1 MSLKE
6 MFKAQTSNPENKG
19 YTTFPDTVRPS
30 INPDLIPDGLKP
42 SKPVFPRDTVPFVP
56 SGNVSDID
64 PEFAV
69 ETSPENVNPIAPNIR
84 PDTMP
89 NSADTLPQRIYPTE
103 PDVRPDIMPDP
114 ADTLPRNTELTEPD
128 SEGPGKRRPWSVESS
143 IARGTI
149 ESLDEGLVD
158 DNPAIRQA
166 FYIELYKQLEAE
178 KQALKN
184 GTSDKDFNSSETDD
198 MKSIRD
204 IVNDTEDLT
213 IDTYADYAKA
223 AAGAIVNGSLD
234 ERQAINVLD
243 EMQYEI
249 ANRYGF
255 EHNGRYETDKSI
267 SPEPA
272 VSAGTAVNFDCKTRL
287 EDSIRKIAAGVQDLS
302 KGSVSR
308 EAMADEIAPAVS
320 DGESPSFD
328 L

>member
-19 YTTFPDTVRPS
+19 YTTFPGPGLEP
-30 INPDLIPDGLKP
+30 INPDLIPDDLKP
-42 SKPVFPRDTVPFVP
+42 SKPVFPRATMPFIP
-56 SGNVSDID
+56 GGDVSDID
-64 PEFAV
+64 PEFSIL
-69 ETSPENVNPIAPNIR
+69 TQPESIDPIAPDVR
-84 PDTMP
+84 P
-89 NSADTLPQRIYPTE
+89 DTLPQRIYPTE
-103 PDVRPDIMPDP
+103 PDIRPDIMPNP
-114 ADTLPRNTELTEPD
+114 ADTLPQDVEPAEPD
-128 SEGPGKRRPWSVESS
+128 IEGSGKRRPWSVESS
-143 IARGTI
+143 IARGTL
-149 ESLDEGLVD
+149 EALDEGLAD

-184 GTSDKDFNSSETDD
+184 GTSDKDFSSLDTDD
-198 MKSIRD
+198 MQSTRD
-204 IVNDTEDLT
+204 IANDNEDLT
-213 IDTYADYAKA
+213 IDTYSDYAKA
-223 AAGAIVNGSLD
+223 AAGAVVNGSLD
-234 ERQAINVLD
+234 ERQAVKVLD

-249 ANRYGF
+249 ANAFGF
-255 EHNGRYETDKSI
+255 EHDSQNEQDKSV

-272 VSAGTAVNFDCKTRL
+272 VSAGTAVNFDCKTRF

-320 DGESPSFD
+320 DGESLSFD

>member
-42 SKPVFPRDTVPFVP
+42 SKPVFPRDTVPFIP
-56 SGNVSDID
+56 GSNIPDLGSSGI
-64 PEFAV
+64 
-69 ETSPENVNPIAPNIR
+69 
-84 PDTMP
+84 
-89 NSADTLPQRIYPTE
+89 SADTLPQRIYPTE
-103 PDVRPDIMPDP
+103 PDVPLNITPDP
-114 ADTLPRNTELTEPD
+114 ADILPSGIEPTEPD
-128 SEGPGKRRPWSVESS
+128 IEGSGKRRPWRVESS

-149 ESLDEGLVD
+149 EALDEGLAD

-184 GTSDKDFNSSETDD
+184 GTSDKDFDSSETDD
-198 MKSIRD
+198 MQSTRD
-204 IVNDTEDLT
+204 IVNDNKDLT

-223 AAGAIVNGSLD
+223 AAGAIVNSSLD

-249 ANRYGF
+249 ANRFGF
-255 EHNGRYETDKSI
+255 EHNPQDEQDKSI
-267 SPEPA
+267 SLEPA
-272 VSAGTAVNFDCKTRL
+272 VSAGTAVNFDCKTRF
-287 EDSIRKIAAGVQDLS
+287 ENSIRRIAAGVQDLS
-302 KGSVSR
+302 KGSASR
-308 EAMADEIAPAVS
+308 EAMADEIAPAVDS
-320 DGESPSFD
+320 EGIGPE
-328 L
+328 LV